1 MRHIKFGA
9 SGRAQPCRMFSNRT
23 ALVSLLAALLGSCA
37 APPPDDRTAAL
48 TAEARQ
54 VAAGMQKSLAGK
66 LLGEIQANGPEAAIG
81 VCKTLAPEVAGQI
94 SRERGWRVTRVSLRT
109 RNPVLGS
116 PDAWEQRVLAD
127 FDARAARGD
136 QPEAIEHAEIV
147 REPQGSYFRYM
158 KALAVAPL
166 CTSCHGDAQAIPPGV
181 RARLAQDY
189 PHDRAT
195 GYRPGELRGAISIK
209 RPLP

>member
-1 MRHIKFGA
+1 
-9 SGRAQPCRMFSNRT
+9 MFPHRT
-23 ALVSLLAALLGSCA
+23 ALALAGLLLSSAAAAQEGS
-37 APPPDDRTAAL
+37 TAAL

-54 VAAGMQKSLAGK
+54 VAGSMQQSLAGK

-81 VCKTLAPEVAGQI
+81 VCKTLAPEVAGRI
-94 SRERGWRVTRVSLRT
+94 SRERGWRVTRVSLRA

-116 PDAWEQRVLAD
+116 PDAWEQCVLAD
-127 FDARAARGD
+127 LDARAAQGEK
-136 QPEAIEHAEIV
+136 PESIEHAEIV
-147 REPQGSYFRYM
+147 TEPQGRYFRYM
-158 KALAVAPL
+158 KALPVAPL
-166 CTSCHGDAQAIPPGV
+166 CTSCHGDAQAIPEGV
-181 RARLAQDY
+181 RARLAQEY